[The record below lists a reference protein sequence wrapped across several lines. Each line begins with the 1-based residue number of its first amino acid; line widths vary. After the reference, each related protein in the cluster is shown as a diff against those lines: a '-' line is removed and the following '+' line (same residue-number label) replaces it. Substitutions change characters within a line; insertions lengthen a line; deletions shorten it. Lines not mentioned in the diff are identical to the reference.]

1 MCRLSSFST
10 VLANASALAATACC
24 LRRTLSFS
32 TTEPHSVVA
41 ASRCFSSTCLLFTF
55 SIDFAHA
62 LCAAGRPLCGSMT
75 GALGRNDDRQ
85 VRDWHPLAVEDQT
98 LGRVSAGRTSEG
110 VTLNAA
116 YRRPIG
122 ANFRQAHLGAARQ
135 TFHVCPWPPVADTLM
150 TPTLRPSEVAP
161 YRCGSLLE
169 RGSEPCPLQG
179 PVIWPRRIRPHRA
192 STRGS
197 KRLGTQYSAG
207 RLAEAQ
213 KS

>member
-1 MCRLSSFST
+1 MCRLRSFST

-41 ASRCFSSTCLLFTF
+41 AARCFSSACLLFTF

-75 GALGRNDDRQ
+75 GALGGMTTGKF
-85 VRDWHPLAVEDQT
+85 VMGTLARLNDQT

-135 TFHVCPWPPVADTLM
+135 TFHICPRPP
-150 TPTLRPSEVAP
+150 S
-161 YRCGSLLE
+161 C
-169 RGSEPCPLQG
+169 
-179 PVIWPRRIRPHRA
+179 
-192 STRGS
+192 
-197 KRLGTQYSAG
+197 
-207 RLAEAQ
+207 
-213 KS
+213 

>member
-1 MCRLSSFST
+1 MCRLRSFST

-24 LRRTLSFS
+24 LRRMLSFS

-41 ASRCFSSTCLLFTF
+41 AARCFSSACLLFTF

-75 GALGRNDDRQ
+75 GALGGMTTGKFVMGTLD
-85 VRDWHPLAVEDQT
+85 AVEHQT

-135 TFHVCPWPPVADTLM
+135 TFHICPRPP
-150 TPTLRPSEVAP
+150 S
-161 YRCGSLLE
+161 C
-169 RGSEPCPLQG
+169 
-179 PVIWPRRIRPHRA
+179 
-192 STRGS
+192 
-197 KRLGTQYSAG
+197 
-207 RLAEAQ
+207 
-213 KS
+213 